1 MAHNQEVIFTETNK
15 ELAPYDGHHIAIY
28 VSDFSGPHAWLKERA
43 LISEESDQYQY
54 RFQKIVEPDTD
65 ELLFELEHEVRALS
79 HQMYRRPLVNR
90 NPETNFFTYRKG
102 AERFSPK

>member
-1 MAHNQEVIFTETNK
+1 MLIEGE
-15 ELAPYDGHHIAIY
+15 
-28 VSDFSGPHAWLKERA
+28 A

-54 RFQKIVEPDTD
+54 RFQKIVEPDTN

-90 NPETNFFTYRKG
+90 NPETNFSLIEKVRNSFPEVNKKNAFFHNG
-102 AERFSPK
+102 EINLF